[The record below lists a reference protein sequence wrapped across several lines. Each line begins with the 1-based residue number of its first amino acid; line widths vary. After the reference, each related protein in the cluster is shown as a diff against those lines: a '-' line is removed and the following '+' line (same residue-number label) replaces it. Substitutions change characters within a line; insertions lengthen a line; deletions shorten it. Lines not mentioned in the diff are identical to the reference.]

1 MEFREIDFYLESIT
15 ESYRNTNL
23 VKKGIHSNLVHHIRQ
38 NSSQKYY
45 KYRTD
50 KIGKS
55 KSFLRCS
62 IGKCSARLSVL
73 HGEDLQTE
81 KIGSVFVIFLQ
92 TILPDVV
99 NQITMNTFFYKVGI
113 TV

>member
-73 HGEDLQTE
+73 HGE